1 MKGKYLYKIRLITA
15 GIVFL
20 LALSGILGV
29 FYPLKVLDF
38 QFLPVVQRV
47 FADFSV
53 TALVILL
60 ILAAITFF
68 FGRIYCSV
76 ICPFGILQEIFGFVK
91 SLFKKNSAPQQ
102 KNFPLKYFITAAVWG
117 VFIGGSSLVIRYFDP
132 YSIFGSAFSGA
143 VLGIALVVI
152 ILFAVLLK
160 DRIFCTNFCPVGT
173 ILGVI
178 SQLSPNKIYM
188 DENCVSCGM
197 CEKNCPS
204 GCINAKDKKVD
215 NETCIKCF
223 KCLSVCPENAMKY
236 GFAPKMPVSF
246 NLKRRQVIISG
257 VVLAIFGGM
266 AKAGIDLKNKISE
279 KIKDVILPPGAGD
292 KEKFLNKC
300 LNCNL
305 CVENCPNKI
314 IKKADKEYG
323 AVYLDYSNGYC
334 DYNCAKCGEVCPSGA
349 IKRLPLKEKQ
359 RIRIGMAM
367 INENNCNQ
375 CGLCIETCPVH
386 AITKINGKTVL
397 DTSRCIGCG
406 ACRNVCKFN
415 AIDVYTIKEQ
425 RVL

>member
-1 MKGKYLYKIRLITA
+1 
-15 GIVFL
+15 
-20 LALSGILGV
+20 
-29 FYPLKVLDF
+29 
-38 QFLPVVQRV
+38 
-47 FADFSV
+47 
-53 TALVILL
+53 
-60 ILAAITFF
+60 
-68 FGRIYCSV
+68 
-76 ICPFGILQEIFGFVK
+76 
-91 SLFKKNSAPQQ
+91 
-102 KNFPLKYFITAAVWG
+102 
-117 VFIGGSSLVIRYFDP
+117 
-132 YSIFGSAFSGA
+132 
-143 VLGIALVVI
+143 
-152 ILFAVLLK
+152 
-160 DRIFCTNFCPVGT
+160 
-173 ILGVI
+173 
-178 SQLSPNKIYM
+178 
-188 DENCVSCGM
+188 
-197 CEKNCPS
+197 
-204 GCINAKDKKVD
+204 
-215 NETCIKCF
+215 
-223 KCLSVCPENAMKY
+223 MKY

-266 AKAGIDLKNKISE
+266 AKAGIELKNKISE